1 MQTPAKGKPKNKAV
15 ELDTQ
20 TASVKTL
27 QSDSTFNTKHN
38 QRLRLLDYLKTHGTI
53 TTLQARSELDI
64 LAPAA
69 RIFELRHNY
78 GYRINKI
85 DVDDYTEAKR
95 KHTGIAKY
103 VLVSEKASEV
113 AP

>member
-1 MQTPAKGKPKNKAV
+1 MTNAKAKKTKATPIAYK
-15 ELDTQ
+15 DT
-20 TASVKTL
+20 
-27 QSDSTFNTKHN
+27 QSDSTNNTSHN

-69 RIFELRHNY
+69 RIWELRHKL

-85 DVDDYTEAKR
+85 EIADYTEAKR

-113 AP
+113 AV

>member
-1 MQTPAKGKPKNKAV
+1 MTNPKAKKTKGAATPIAYKN
-15 ELDTQ
+15 
-20 TASVKTL
+20 S
-27 QSDSTFNTKHN
+27 QSDNTNNTSHN

-53 TTLQARSELDI
+53 TTLQARSLLDI

-78 GYRINKI
+78 GYRINK
-85 DVDDYTEAKR
+85 VDIADYTEAKR

-103 VLVSEKASEV
+103 VLVSEKANEV
-113 AP
+113 AV

>member
-1 MQTPAKGKPKNKAV
+1 MQTPNYTPKNKTNGVA
-15 ELDTQ
+15 TPI
-20 TASVKTL
+20 AYKNS
-27 QSDSTFNTKHN
+27 QSESTNNTRHN

-69 RIFELRHNY
+69 RIFELRHNF
-78 GYRINKI
+78 GYRINK
-85 DVDDYTEAKR
+85 VDIADYTEAKR

-103 VLVSEKASEV
+103 VLVSEKAI
-113 AP
+113 

>member
-1 MQTPAKGKPKNKAV
+1 MHNKPTQKTKAKGAV
-15 ELDTQ
+15 TPI
-20 TASVKTL
+20 AYKTP
-27 QSDSTFNTKHN
+27 QSDSSNNASHN
-38 QRLRLLDYLKTHGTI
+38 QRLRLLDYLKTHGAI

-78 GYRINKI
+78 GYSINKV
-85 DVDDYTEAKR
+85 DVADYTEAKR

-103 VLVSEKASEV
+103 VLVSEKTSEV
-113 AP
+113 AA

>member
-1 MQTPAKGKPKNKAV
+1 MTNLKANKTKAKGVAAPIAYKH
-15 ELDTQ
+15 TQ
-20 TASVKTL
+20 V
-27 QSDSTFNTKHN
+27 DSTNNTNHN

-78 GYRINKI
+78 GYRINK
-85 DVDDYTEAKR
+85 VDIVDFTEARR

-103 VLVSEKASEV
+103 VLVSEKANV
-113 AP
+113 VVV

>member
-1 MQTPAKGKPKNKAV
+1 MKNKPSQKTKVKGVA
-15 ELDTQ
+15 
-20 TASVKTL
+20 APIAFNKTL
-27 QSDSTFNTKHN
+27 QSDSTNNTSHN

-64 LAPAA
+64 LSPAA
-69 RIFELRHNY
+69 RIFELRHNF
-78 GYRINKI
+78 GYLINKI
-85 DVDDYTEAKR
+85 EIADYTEAKR

-113 AP
+113 AV

>member
-1 MQTPAKGKPKNKAV
+1 MTNLKAQKTKAKGVSAPIAYKN
-15 ELDTQ
+15 TQ
-20 TASVKTL
+20 N
-27 QSDSTFNTKHN
+27 DSTNNTTHN
-38 QRLRLLDYLKTHGTI
+38 QRLRLLGYLKTHGTI

-69 RIFELRHNY
+69 RIFELRHYY

-85 DVDDYTEAKR
+85 DVDDYTEAQR

-103 VLVSEKASEV
+103 VLVSEKANEV
-113 AP
+113 AV

>member
-1 MQTPAKGKPKNKAV
+1 MQTPNYTPKNKTNGVATPIALKNSQ
-15 ELDTQ
+15 EDT
-20 TASVKTL
+20 TN
-27 QSDSTFNTKHN
+27 NTSHN

-78 GYRINKI
+78 GYRINK
-85 DVDDYTEAKR
+85 VDIVDYTEAKR

-103 VLVSEKASEV
+103 MLVSEKVSEV
-113 AP
+113 VA

>member
-1 MQTPAKGKPKNKAV
+1 MQTPNQGNPKNKAA
-15 ELDTQ
+15 EPDTQ
-20 TASVKTL
+20 TASDKTL
-27 QSDSTFNTKHN
+27 QSDSNNNTSHN

-53 TTLQARSELDI
+53 TTLQARGLLDI

-78 GYRINKI
+78 GYRINK
-85 DVDDYTEAKR
+85 VDISDYTEAKR

-103 VLVSEKASEV
+103 VLVNDKASEV
-113 AP
+113 AQ

>member
-1 MQTPAKGKPKNKAV
+1 MRNAKANKTKAKGATTSIAYKNSQR
-15 ELDTQ
+15 D
-20 TASVKTL
+20 
-27 QSDSTFNTKHN
+27 NTNNTSHN

-69 RIFELRHNY
+69 RNIELRHYY

-103 VLVSEKASEV
+103 VLLSEKANEV
-113 AP
+113 AV

>member
-1 MQTPAKGKPKNKAV
+1 MRNVKANKTKAKGATTPIAYKN
-15 ELDTQ
+15 
-20 TASVKTL
+20 L
-27 QSDSTFNTKHN
+27 QNDSINNTSHN

-53 TTLQARSELDI
+53 TTLQARSQLDI

-69 RIFELRHNY
+69 RIFELRHNF
-78 GYRINKI
+78 GYRINK
-85 DVDDYTEAKR
+85 VDIVDYTEAKR

-113 AP
+113 TV

>member
-1 MQTPAKGKPKNKAV
+1 MKKKPLQKIKAKGAATPIAYKI
-15 ELDTQ
+15 T
-20 TASVKTL
+20 
-27 QSDSTFNTKHN
+27 QSDNSNNTSHN
-38 QRLRLLDYLKTHGTI
+38 QRLRLLDYLKAHGTI

-78 GYRINKI
+78 GYRINK
-85 DVDDYTEAKR
+85 VDIVDFTEARR

-103 VLVSEKASEV
+103 VLVSEKANV
-113 AP
+113 VVV